1 MKALILKGKVVQLS
15 EESFEVHPDLTWVNN
30 VPKNLEHGW
39 NYDGTNFSDPD
50 TRTDDEKFNDAL
62 KNLRQKRNNI
72 IFFTDWTQSK
82 DVNLSNAEEWVTYR
96 QNLRDITKGIKTIA
110 DIEAVTWP
118 TKPE

>member
-62 KNLRQKRNNI
+62 KNLR
-72 IFFTDWTQSK
+72 
-82 DVNLSNAEEWVTYR
+82 
-96 QNLRDITKGIKTIA
+96 DITKGIKTIA